1 MPARHGH
8 IEVGLRSKK
17 PAGLSMNEGLR
28 VSMGG
33 CAWARMRNSATTG
46 VVVELLPAEDRL
58 EILAAGTHAD
68 EIVLDGDPLEDV
80 GLLAGPAAHM
90 PLVIQAVPSS
100 GSADT
105 WSRAASASIVGYAVI
120 ISQTRPEK
128 LAKITRISPTRRG
141 WDWRL
146 AGRSPAHRTSGF
158 GGCPDQAG
166 LGGMYDGGHGA
177 DQPPE
182 SLDCRGL
189 AGDVDVGV

>member
-33 CAWARMRNSATTG
+33 CAWARMRNSATTC
-46 VVVELLPAEDRL
+46 VAVELLRAEDRL

-68 EIVLDGDPLEDV
+68 EIVLDGDPLENV

-105 WSRAASASIVGYAVI
+105 WSRAASASIIGYAGDHLANQARKASEDHPHIAGSARLGLASCREV
-120 ISQTRPEK
+120 TRTQNVRFWRVPG
-128 LAKITRISPTRRG
+128 PGGTRR
-141 WDWRL
+141 
-146 AGRSPAHRTSGF
+146 
-158 GGCPDQAG
+158 
-166 LGGMYDGGHGA
+166 
-177 DQPPE
+177 
-182 SLDCRGL
+182 
-189 AGDVDVGV
+189 DVRRWPWC